1 MTQPIKTRK
10 KLIEV
15 ALPLE
20 AINEE
25 GSRRKRK
32 APAGYPTTLH
42 KWWAQRPVAAAR
54 AVTFAQMVDDPS
66 TYVVTLLHVAETR
79 RAAEKE
85 QKKRHALWETRKAAF
100 ESATGKEEVLV
111 PEPGPEPTLEDCAA
125 DIERQR
131 LFRIIEELALWDNT
145 NNEVVLEKARAEIWQ
160 SWRRACADNV
170 GHPHATELF
179 NRYKLPAFHDPFAG
193 SGALPLEAQRLGL
206 EAYATDLNP
215 VAVLI
220 CKAMI
225 EIPPKFFGRPAVNSD
240 ARQEAKHGELRS
252 WKGAQGLAADVRHY
266 GNWMRDEAEKK
277 IGSLYPKILVTD
289 EISVQRPDLKPY
301 VGRELTGIAW
311 LWARTVKSPNPAF
324 REIDVPLASTFM
336 LSTKIG
342 KEVYIEPVIE
352 RGGYRF
358 VVKVGKPSD
367 TESAR
372 LGTKLSRGAN
382 FKCVMSGEPIDG
394 DYIKSEGKAGRMGA
408 RLMAIVAEGDRGR
421 VYLSSMPYQEDI
433 VRHAIPKWK
442 PDTPLAPDLRALWTP
457 PYGLSTFGD
466 LFTPRQLVALN
477 TFADLL
483 LEARSNAKSDAIGAG
498 LEDDGRTLSN
508 DGAGAEAYADA
519 VAVYLAFAISR
530 CADYG
535 SSVATWRPKDNAMRS
550 SMPKQGIQM
559 SWDFAEGAPFGE
571 SSSGFSE
578 CVNVVAKVLETSL
591 NEKTEGHASQKSAQ
605 TFGLN
610 KTHKRIISTDPPYYD
625 NVGYAD
631 LSDFLYVW
639 LRRSLKDVIPELFS
653 TLATPKFEELV
664 ATPYRHGGKH
674 EAEAFFLSGMTD
686 AMHRNRSP
694 PLCEFRR
701 ARPRSPS
708 RCEEAVAGDG

>member
-54 AVTFAQMVDDPS
+54 AVTFAQLVDDPS

-79 RAAEKE
+79 RAAERE
-85 QKKRHALWETRKAAF
+85 QKKRHALWETQKAAF
-100 ESATGKEEVLV
+100 ENATGEEAVAI
-111 PEPGPEPTLEDCAA
+111 PEPGPQPTLEDCVA
-125 DIERQR
+125 DLERQR
-131 LFRIIEELALWDNT
+131 LFRIIEELVLWDNT
-145 NNEVVLEKARAEIWQ
+145 TNQAVLDKARAEIWQ
-160 SWRRACADNV
+160 SWRRVCADNV
-170 GHPHATELF
+170 GHPRATELF
-179 NRYKLPAFHDPFAG
+179 DRYKLPAFHDPFAG

-220 CKAMI
+220 SKAMI
-225 EIPPKFFGRPAVNSD
+225 EIPPKFSGRPPVNSA
-240 ARQEAKHGELRS
+240 ARQEAKHGELRG
-252 WKGAQGLAADVRHY
+252 WKGSQGLATDVRYY
-266 GNWMRDEAEKK
+266 GDWIHDRAEKS
-277 IGSLYPKILVTD
+277 IGRLYPKIVVTA
-289 EISVQRPDLKPY
+289 EMSAQRPDLKPY
-301 VGRELTGIAW
+301 VGRELTVIAW

-324 REIDVPLASTFM
+324 REIDVPLASTFI
-336 LSTKIG
+336 LSTKVG
-342 KEVYIEPVIE
+342 KEACVEPVLG
-352 RGGYRF
+352 RGGYHF
-358 VVKVGKPSD
+358 LVKMGKPSD
-367 TESAR
+367 AESAK

-382 FKCVMSGEPIDG
+382 FKCLMSGEPIDG
-394 DYIKSEGKAGRMGA
+394 DYIKAEGKAGRMGA
-408 RLMAIVAEGDRGR
+408 RLMAIVAQGDRGR
-421 VYLSSMPYQEDI
+421 VYLSAMPDQEEI
-433 VRHAIPKWK
+433 ARQARPKWT

-483 LEARSNAKSDAIGAG
+483 LEARQNAKADAVRAG
-498 LEDDGRTLSN
+498 LQNDGRPLAN
-508 DGAGAEAYADA
+508 GGAGAEAYADA
-519 VAVYLAFAISR
+519 IAIYLAFSISR

-535 SSVATWRPKDNAMRS
+535 SSIATWRPKDNAMRS

-559 SWDFAEGAPFGE
+559 SWDFAEGSPFGE

-578 CVNVVAKVLETSL
+578 CVNVIAKVLEASL
-591 NEKTEGHASQKSAQ
+591 NEITQGHASQQSAQ
-605 TFGLN
+605 TFELN
-610 KTHKRIISTDPPYYD
+610 RTEKRIISTDPPYYD

-639 LRRSLKDVIPELFS
+639 LRRSLKDVVPELFL
-653 TLATPKFEELV
+653 TLATPKSEELV
-664 ATPYRHGGKH
+664 ATPYRHAGKN
-674 EAEAFFLSGMTD
+674 EAESFFLSGMTD
-686 AMHRNRSP
+686 AMHNLSTVSTGR
-694 PLCEFRR
+694 PL
-701 ARPRSPS
+701 
-708 RCEEAVAGDG
+708 AVA